1 MCEFMCAQFLH
12 LNCLDEDEEQSCS
25 SRIHFLLM
33 CCIKINTLH
42 VSAFVIIQCSLDLSV
57 LDLKEKSLKLEIL
70 FKCFATPVC
79 LSLRLSLSVLSL
91 SPLLSLAISLSQ
103 SVSFSLALANFTD
116 HKISYFI
123 ARQLAFARS
132 RMEWKLLGAV
142 SNVEYDHDR

>member
-1 MCEFMCAQFLH
+1 MCAQFLH
-12 LNCLDEDEEQSCS
+12 LNCLDEDEEQP
-25 SRIHFLLM
+25 HTFPPYV
-33 CCIKINTLH
+33 LH
-42 VSAFVIIQCSLDLSV
+42 QNKRYMFPIFVIIQCSLDLSV

-70 FKCFATPVC
+70 FKCFPTPVY

-132 RMEWKLLGAV
+132 RMEWKLLCAV
-142 SNVEYDHDR
+142 SNVEYDHDC